1 MGFVIENYVEKIM
14 ITATTTI
21 IIIIIIL
28 IIKQLYRPHS
38 NSYLQVTPISK
49 KVDLDYNKE

>member
-28 IIKQLYRPHS
+28 IIKQLY
-38 NSYLQVTPISK
+38 
-49 KVDLDYNKE
+49 